1 MIAVFEETK
10 ELCIT
15 VGRTRKGETSVEMLQ
30 NATSFE
36 NMQERD
42 VAGNGSSPSDEY
54 SYGFHPCS

>member
-1 MIAVFEETK
+1 M
-10 ELCIT
+10 
-15 VGRTRKGETSVEMLQ
+15 GRTGKGETSVEMLQ
-30 NATSFE
+30 YATSFE